1 MRFNKM
7 KSKLAN
13 GEPALG
19 VTLQEVSLQ
28 SAEILGL
35 LGFDYINIDCLHSS
49 LNVESVVPMVLAA
62 ELRGITT
69 LVRVPE
75 NRAEVI
81 LPYLDAGVHGI
92 IVAEMDNAETARRL
106 VDAVKFEPEGKRSL
120 ASVHASDFGLT
131 EPLAKYAVSANCE
144 TMAIG
149 IVESAIGIDNIEEIL
164 STQGLDAVI
173 IGTTDLSKAL
183 GVTGQTDHPLMQ
195 DAMNKI
201 LAVGKKTGKTIGITL
216 KNGEDPKSM
225 INKGFGIIGVHL
237 KALLISAAKKHLSDA
252 RG

>member
-1 MRFNKM
+1 MKPNKM
-7 KSKLAN
+7 KYKLSK
-13 GEPALG
+13 GETALG
-19 VTLQEVSLQ
+19 VTLQEASLQ
-28 SAEILGL
+28 SVEILGL

-49 LNVESVVPMVLAA
+49 LNAESVVPMVLAA

-81 LPYLDAGVHGI
+81 LPYLDAGVQGI
-92 IVAEMDNAETARRL
+92 IVSEMDDAQTARRL
-106 VDAVKFEPEGKRSL
+106 VDAVKFEPDGKRSL

-131 EPLAKYAVSANCE
+131 ESLSKYSISSNRE

-149 IVESAIGIDNIEEIL
+149 IVESLIGIENIEEIL
-164 STQGLDAVI
+164 NTQGLDAVI

-183 GVTGQTDHPLMQ
+183 GVTGQPDHPLMQ
-195 DAMNKI
+195 DAIKKI
-201 LAVGKKTGKTIGITL
+201 LSVGKKTSKTIGITL
-216 KNGEDPKSM
+216 KNGEDPKLM

-237 KALLISAAKKHLSDA
+237 KSLLVSSAKKHLSDA
-252 RG
+252 FR

>member
-69 LVRVPE
+69 LVRFPE

-81 LPYLDAGVHGI
+81 LPYLDAGVHGNYCCR
-92 IVAEMDNAETARRL
+92 D
-106 VDAVKFEPEGKRSL
+106 G
-120 ASVHASDFGLT
+120 
-131 EPLAKYAVSANCE
+131 
-144 TMAIG
+144 
-149 IVESAIGIDNIEEIL
+149 
-164 STQGLDAVI
+164 
-173 IGTTDLSKAL
+173 
-183 GVTGQTDHPLMQ
+183 
-195 DAMNKI
+195 
-201 LAVGKKTGKTIGITL
+201 
-216 KNGEDPKSM
+216 
-225 INKGFGIIGVHL
+225 
-237 KALLISAAKKHLSDA
+237 
-252 RG
+252 